1 MTHVARRREFEKYVL
16 GEVRQALKDYCDRIE
31 SSAVAAGLKRAPR
44 RREPEHFDW
53 IVRYQIK
60 SESFASI
67 AQNASYKFM
76 GARRQSAKRSVELA
90 EYLELTLRPS
100 TS

>member
-1 MTHVARRREFEKYVL
+1 MHAEI
-16 GEVRQALKDYCDRIE
+16 RQVLKDYCDRIE
-31 SSAVAAGLKRAPR
+31 SSAVTAGLKRAPR
-44 RREPEHFDW
+44 RRELEHFDW

-60 SESFASI
+60 GETFASI
-67 AQNASYKFM
+67 ARNASYKFM
-76 GARRQSAKRSVELA
+76 GGRQTVRKAVVELA

>member
-1 MTHVARRREFEKYVL
+1 L
-16 GEVRQALKDYCDRIE
+16 
-31 SSAVAAGLKRAPR
+31 
-44 RREPEHFDW
+44 EHFDW

-76 GARRQSAKRSVELA
+76 GGRQTVRKAVVELA
-90 EYLELTLRPS
+90 EYLALTLRPS